1 MSYEIRRGHDDLRL
15 EISARRPLL
24 EVAIA
29 NAVHRVAELSDADGR
44 FTIDVDGRVFSG
56 WRLIT
61 SDRIEIRLDGR
72 SFVFDRREGVARS
85 DAMAGSGDEVRAEM
99 PGTLVARHV
108 DVGAQVQRAF
118 GEIEQTDALRHRRV
132 LERQDLRARRWR
144 PAAAVLQVRPRPV
157 QAVPAKGSARSD
169 RRHVRRC

>member
-108 DVGAQVQRAF
+108 DVGAQVPHSALRFYVMGERGALHDARPSSE
-118 GEIEQTDALRHRRV
+118 EIERMGQLLEASLNAGALAPEESAARV
-132 LERQDLRARRWR
+132 IAALEARGRI
-144 PAAAVLQVRPRPV
+144 
-157 QAVPAKGSARSD
+157 
-169 RRHVRRC
+169 

>member
-44 FTIDVDGRVFSG
+44 FTIDVEGRVFSG
-56 WRLIT
+56 GRLIT
-61 SDRIEIRLDGR
+61 SDRIDIRLDGR

-108 DVGAQVQRAF
+108 DVGAQVTHGERLVTIESMKLQVTITAPRAGIIARLHIDEGATF
-118 GEIEQTDALRHRRV
+118 
-132 LERQDLRARRWR
+132 ERG
-144 PAAAVLQVRPRPV
+144 AVLVSLAPV
-157 QAVPAKGSARSD
+157 APQEG
-169 RRHVRRC
+169 